1 MNRDPKAFFT
11 DEAARYDRYV
21 SSFHYAEGIR
31 AYFERAEWLRSGL
44 RILDAGC
51 GSGLPGL
58 ALIEAIERRGLERGR
73 VEGFDLTPA
82 MLELY
87 REKLARRGIEGVE
100 LREANVLELER
111 LPESWRDYDLI
122 LSASMLEYIPR
133 DRLPEALAE
142 LRARLT
148 HDGRL
153 VLFMTRRNWVTKR
166 FVERP
171 LGGNRYSRREL
182 AAAFAAARFQ
192 EPTFHRF
199 PLAYAWLNLWGHI
212 VEARY
217 RNSEG

>member
-1 MNRDPKAFFT
+1 LNRDPKAFFT
-11 DEAARYDRYV
+11 DEAARYDEYV

-31 AYFERAEWLRSGL
+31 AYFERDEWLRSGL

-58 ALIEAIERRGLERGR
+58 ALLEALERRGLEPAR
-73 VEGFDLTPA
+73 VHAFDLTPA

-142 LRARLT
+142 LRSRLA
-148 HDGRL
+148 DGGRL
-153 VLFMTRRNWVTKR
+153 LLLMTRRNWITR
-166 FVERP
+166 ALVERP
-171 LGGNRYSRREL
+171 LGGNRYSRSEL
-182 AAAFAAARFQ
+182 AEAFAAAGYHEAAFG
-192 EPTFHRF
+192 RF
-199 PLAYAWLNLWGHI
+199 PLAHVWLNVWGHI
-212 VEARY
+212 VKARP
-217 RNSEG
+217 

>member
-11 DEAARYDRYV
+11 DEAARYDEYV
-21 SSFHYAEGIR
+21 SSFHYAEGIL
-31 AYFERAEWLRSGL
+31 AYFERAKWLRSDL

-58 ALIEAIERRGLERGR
+58 ALLEAIERCGLVTGR

-100 LREANVLELER
+100 LREANVLELEQ
-111 LPESWRDYDLI
+111 LPESWTDYDLV

-133 DRLPEALAE
+133 ARLAEALAE
-142 LRARLT
+142 LRSRLT
-148 HDGRL
+148 DGGRL
-153 VLFMTRRNWVTKR
+153 VLFMTRRNWITHAL
-166 FVERP
+166 VERP

-182 AAAFAAARFQ
+182 AEAFAAAGYR
-192 EPTFHRF
+192 EAAFHRF
-199 PLAYAWLNLWGHI
+199 PLAHVWLNVWGHI
-212 VEARY
+212 VEARP
-217 RNSEG
+217 

>member
-1 MNRDPKAFFT
+1 VNRDPKAFFT
-11 DEAARYDRYV
+11 DEAARYDDYV

-31 AYFERAEWLRSGL
+31 AYFERAEWLRSSL

-58 ALIEAIERRGLERGR
+58 ALLEAIERRGLERGR

-87 REKLARRGIEGVE
+87 REKLARRGIERVE
-100 LREANVLELER
+100 LREANVLELDQ

-142 LRARLT
+142 LRSRLT
-148 HDGRL
+148 DGGRL
-153 VLFMTRRNWVTKR
+153 LLFMTRRNRITR
-166 FVERP
+166 ALVERP

-182 AAAFAAARFQ
+182 VEAFAAAGYREAVFG
-192 EPTFHRF
+192 RF
-199 PLAYAWLNLWGHI
+199 PLAHVWLNLWGHI
-212 VEARY
+212 VESRP
-217 RNSEG
+217 